1 MVEGAG
7 QDVIVSA
14 KDPSNISFAQLCD
27 LFEAI
32 RGVNDTG
39 RKGSGKKWK
48 ILDGWMAEVTKCG
61 VNDRRTGFFALYR
74 LMLPHI
80 DKERS
85 AYHLKEAALA
95 RAIGLAL
102 GLDRNRSPDLKKLEA
117 WRKGGAGIFVDAVQE
132 CCARHM
138 QDGYVKRVE
147 RATIGDVND
156 ALDKLATLKTNNEKV
171 PVVRGLMDKM
181 DARQMRWLS
190 AIIIKDMK
198 LGYGEAAILRHF
210 HRDAEDLYNVCC
222 DLRRVCETLHTK
234 AVAFKRQDLQPGSL
248 VRSMN
253 AAKKRDCDEAWRHV
267 QRREF
272 VIEHKFD
279 GERIQVHRVDERTF
293 HYFTRNNFDFGP
305 RGYSVMNRLFRRR
318 LATDRCVL
326 DGELVLWHK
335 EHRAYVPFGYLKSF
349 INAAN
354 KGSAAGALETARYRT
369 GGVHGEDPGEEAD
382 GALGEDG
389 AGDDEED
396 EDRAR
401 ISNHQFA
408 YGEKP
413 LLVRDLELV
422 YVAFDVLYDTDHS
435 VIDRPL
441 RERHAILRRLF
452 RPVPT
457 LPGADDLNDDSDGEG
472 SGPVASDG
480 SVPLGPEGSGGTKT
494 SSMTRGRV
502 EVNVPALDGE
512 KENPDCVVGSSRD
525 DIERAL
531 NERIDKKE
539 EGLVIKDLA
548 AKWTPGE
555 RGPGWIKIKP
565 DYLPT
570 EDLDVIII
578 GGFYGTGVR
587 RGGKIAEYLLGI
599 VETPTVPGAQPTHV
613 VSFSKVGIG
622 MSEDVLD
629 KLRRKLDPHM
639 IEAKRGVRPPRCYKV
654 TGRPA
659 EHPDVWISDPGNSV
673 VMTVKADIRIVRT
686 ATFYS
691 QWSLRFPRCVA
702 IRWDKHW
709 ADCLDTKELEAKV
722 EGGIGIDQAA
732 RAAGRRDR
740 AARADGNPGS
750 KRARQTAA
758 PGRDTA
764 QPGHLA
770 PARTDHVRSTADFL
784 GRVDARVITGG
795 QGGGLRAGEKARE
808 LKQEL
813 CELIK
818 RHGGTHSEAQH
829 AGVTHV
835 ICDPSAVNGVAFN
848 AAKKSGLDV
857 LTAQWLRDCVDAG
870 RVIEPR
876 PKHRLHLSRATVE
889 RSQGRV
895 DAFGD
900 DHLVDVDTEDAAAL
914 VAGERVANAAKL
926 LSNNA
931 EWDPTPMEREMEAVD
946 GREGGGWSEN
956 PEEAA
961 HPWRAFRGCVV
972 AFVESGESPA
982 LSSGGVSEATRALE
996 LCVSLRGGSLLS
1008 WEDVVHRGGTSEC
1021 THVVLMDG
1029 VGEAPGGVPP
1039 GARVVTARWLR
1050 ETLETGSAA
1059 CVG

>member
-480 SVPLGPEGSGGTKT
+480 SVPLGPEGSGTKT

-502 EVNVPALDGE
+502 EVNVPASDGE
-512 KENPDCVVGSSRD
+512 AENPDCVVGSSRD

-722 EGGIGIDQAA
+722 EGGIGIDQA
-732 RAAGRRDR
+732 
-740 AARADGNPGS
+740 
-750 KRARQTAA
+750 RARGRA
-758 PGRDTA
+758 PGQGRPRRRQSGIQT
-764 QPGHLA
+764 
-770 PARTDHVRSTADFL
+770 RKTDR
-784 GRVDARVITGG
+784 RPG
-795 QGGGLRAGEKARE
+795 QGHRSARSPRAR
-808 LKQEL
+808 
-813 CELIK
+813 
-818 RHGGTHSEAQH
+818 
-829 AGVTHV
+829 
-835 ICDPSAVNGVAFN
+835 PNGPRAFN
-848 AAKKSGLDV
+848 CGF
-857 LTAQWLRDCVDAG
+857 
-870 RVIEPR
+870 
-876 PKHRLHLSRATVE
+876 SRARRRQGHHR
-889 RSQGRV
+889 RSRRRFKG
-895 DAFGD
+895 
-900 DHLVDVDTEDAAAL
+900 
-914 VAGERVANAAKL
+914 
-926 LSNNA
+926 
-931 EWDPTPMEREMEAVD
+931 
-946 GREGGGWSEN
+946 GREGAGAQAGAVRAHQ
-956 PEEAA
+956 AA
-961 HPWRAFRGCVV
+961 RGH
-972 AFVESGESPA
+972 AQRGAARRGDP
-982 LSSGGVSEATRALE
+982 RD
-996 LCVSLRGGSLLS
+996 LRSI
-1008 WEDVVHRGGTSEC
+1008 R
-1021 THVVLMDG
+1021 
-1029 VGEAPGGVPP
+1029 
-1039 GARVVTARWLR
+1039 R
-1050 ETLETGSAA
+1050 
-1059 CVG
+1059 

>member
-1 MVEGAG
+1 MVEGAGSGAG

-95 RAIGLAL
+95 RVIGLAL
-102 GLDRNRSPDLKKLEA
+102 GLDRNRSPHFKKLEA

-132 CCARHM
+132 CCAHHM
-138 QDGYVKRVE
+138 VDGYVKRVD

-171 PVVRGLMDKM
+171 PVVAGLMDNM

-198 LGYGEAAILRHF
+198 LGYGEAAIIRHF

-279 GERIQVHRVDERTF
+279 GERIQVHRVDARTF

-335 EHRAYVPFGYLKSF
+335 EHKAYVPFGYLKSF

-354 KGSAAGALETARYRT
+354 RGSAAGALETARYRT
-369 GGVHGEDPGEEAD
+369 GGGHGEEGEE
-382 GALGEDG
+382 EDG
-389 AGDDEED
+389 AGDDEDD

-441 RERHAILRRLF
+441 RERHAILKRLF

-457 LPGADDLNDDSDGEG
+457 QIQGDPKDDDDDDDSDGEG
-472 SGPVASDG
+472 SGPVAPDG
-480 SVPLGPEGSGGTKT
+480 SVPLGPEGSGAAATRE
-494 SSMTRGRV
+494 MPRGRV
-502 EVNVPALDGE
+502 EVNVPASDGE
-512 KENPDCVVGSSRD
+512 AENPDCVVGSSRD

-570 EDLDVIII
+570 EDLDVVII

-599 VETPTVPGAQPTHV
+599 VETPSLPDTQPTHV

-629 KLRRKLDPHM
+629 KLRRRLDPHM

-702 IRWDKHW
+702 VRWDKHW

-740 AARADGNPGS
+740 ARGEDGKPA
-750 KRARQTAA
+750 KRCAKTSA
-758 PGRDTA
+758 PRDTA

-770 PARTDHVRSTADFL
+770 PARTDHVHVAADFL
-784 GRVDARVITGG
+784 SGVDARVITGG
-795 QGGGLRAGEKARE
+795 GDGGARAAEKARE

-818 RHGGTHSEAQH
+818 RHGGAHSEAQH

-835 ICDPSAVNGVAFN
+835 ICDPSATNGVAFN

-857 LTAQWLRDCVDAG
+857 LTPGWLRDCVDAG
-870 RVIEPR
+870 AVIEPR
-876 PKHRLHLSRATVE
+876 PKHRLHLSRGTVE
-889 RSQGRV
+889 LSEGRV

-914 VAGERVANAAKL
+914 VAGERVANAAARL
-926 LSNNA
+926 GP
-931 EWDPTPMEREMEAVD
+931 EWDPTTLEREMEAV
-946 GREGGGWSEN
+946 GPAGAGGGVTRGGEV
-956 PEEAA
+956 E
-961 HPWRAFRGCVV
+961 PWRAFRGCVV
-972 AFVESGESPA
+972 AFVESGE
-982 LSSGGVSEATRALE
+982 GGESEYETRRALE
-996 LCVSLRGGSLLS
+996 LCVALRGGACKR
-1008 WEDVVHRGGTSEC
+1008 WEDVPRGTSSAEAAC

-1029 VGEAPGGVPP
+1029 VGEAPGVVPP

-1050 ETLETGSAA
+1050 ETLETAA
-1059 CVG
+1059 VG